1 MLVAQWG
8 GGAAAEWRGIAVGSS
23 LNLDVVDFNAPHRD
37 VPVRPAD
44 HLDVWVERQTR
55 SIDCLEFVKVAL
67 LMQRIEG

>member
-1 MLVAQWG
+1 M
-8 GGAAAEWRGIAVGSS
+8 GAAAKWRGIAVGSR
-23 LNLDVVDFNAPHRD
+23 LNLDVDLNAPHRD